1 MDYTYKSRATKK
13 TYRLDQI
20 PGLTDTERQ
29 ILKDDLKDAIQGM
42 RQEMYEERYRINEE
56 DKWFKAVSHKVG
68 ICTAFMDEIESLE
81 SLDFSQIDKV
91 TLAFL
96 RNKLQSLLGFQETDR
111 IFTESRQLAM
121 SRIKS
126 IKS

>member
-20 PGLTDTERQ
+20 SGLTDTERQ

-56 DKWFKAVSHKVG
+56 DKWFKAVSYKVG

-121 SRIKS
+121 NRIKS